1 MKKNRRSGSKNNLAA
16 LTQSVKTLPETAAP
30 AAPEA
35 AVTEEM
41 ILQFGEK
48 EVTVAAISEK
58 ARQDYKNSGS
68 EAVLKD
74 IKIYVKPEGI
84 LCRKW
89 RNRRKRRSCMILGLY
104 HRKF

>member
-1 MKKNRRSGSKNNLAA
+1 MKKNRRSGSKSNLAA

-74 IKIYVKPEGI
+74 IKIYVKPEDNKAYYVVNGETEGNVD
-84 LCRKW
+84 LV
-89 RNRRKRRSCMILGLY
+89 
-104 HRKF
+104 